1 MKTNTPQA
9 KADAPQAKAATSQSR
24 GFQIILP
31 AQRHTAAAHA
41 DMAQAVTVSKPVD
54 NSSATEQ
61 VLPQTGDR
69 HSTGLVALGMMMLSF
84 AAGAFTLRKKN

>member
-1 MKTNTPQA
+1 MKTKTNAFTV
-9 KADAPQAKAATSQSR
+9 KAAASQAAASHTR

-31 AQRHTAAAHA
+31 AQRHTAAAHV
-41 DMAQAVTVSKPVD
+41 DMAQAVSVSKPVD
-54 NSSATEQ
+54 NPSATEQ

-84 AAGAFTLRKKN
+84 VAGAFTLRKKN

>member
-1 MKTNTPQA
+1 M
-9 KADAPQAKAATSQSR
+9 KAAASHTR

-41 DMAQAVTVSKPVD
+41 DMAQAVSVSKPVD
-54 NSSATEQ
+54 NPSATEQ

-84 AAGAFTLRKKN
+84 VAGAFTLRKKN